1 MHLLSTEKIED
12 PCKIKEIFEAEV
24 LNMCKE
30 NCWACLW
37 QWHGITSVAKRPI
50 QSVFADKVPSTL
62 KKTLTYFIQ
71 PREMSNSL
79 SPLHFLWGKMGNT
92 VTSNFIPNHFVPL
105 VSGTAMELSLG
116 NVTLDV
122 RFAFKSKI
130 KMALV

>member
-12 PCKIKEIFEAEV
+12 PCQIKEIFEAEV

-30 NCWACLW
+30 NSWACLW

-50 QSVFADKVPSTL
+50 QSVFPDKVPSTL

-79 SPLHFLWGKMGNT
+79 NPLRFLWSKMGNT

-105 VSGTAMELSLG
+105 VSRTAMELSLG
-116 NVTLDV
+116 NVSRLMSGLLLSQ
-122 RFAFKSKI
+122 K
-130 KMALV
+130 